1 MNNKTGRRETNLVAF
16 GGKIRRTTVQRQR
29 SSRSQIA
36 KIRLVCVALAGKYEK
51 LVIWRVEIVVV
62 DVNAVDLSC
71 QFRFAEPSS
80 SSSLELLSPSF
91 HPFYVPF
98 PTKLRA
104 QHTHFSSSSFHP
116 VRLVCVYSPA
126 HLLDIY
132 IDYIYLIEK
141 DLYTLTRSSV
151 DPFCVPFCLI
161 LFHFDTLRMF
171 FFFYY
176 FPPSCGLIIITVTV
190 RIDFGRVA
198 STTS

>member
-1 MNNKTGRRETNLVAF
+1 MLLLGGNTEDNSSKATRQQEPNSENSTG
-16 GGKIRRTTVQRQR
+16 
-29 SSRSQIA
+29 SQGTFR
-36 KIRLVCVALAGKYEK
+36 K
-51 LVIWRVEIVVV
+51 VIWRVEI
-62 DVNAVDLSC
+62 VNAVDLSC

-91 HPFYVPF
+91 HPFSVPF

-176 FPPSCGLIIITVTV
+176 FPPSCGLIIITVTG